1 LVRAPRTFNTNLGT
15 DDVID
20 NKGAG
25 VEREGA
31 ATSQTPLSDE
41 SSGEGGQFE
50 QVVSAMFGNKIAGN
64 EKVEIPHENKAME
77 KHYCHRC
84 KAVGRLMKDFRINL
98 ARDKGNKKEL

>member
-1 LVRAPRTFNTNLGT
+1 VQQLLRRRYLMNHQGR
-15 DDVID
+15 
-20 NKGAG
+20 GG
-25 VEREGA
+25 
-31 ATSQTPLSDE
+31 
-41 SSGEGGQFE
+41 GEGGQFE